1 MLGVP
6 LMERV
11 SCTQKGSLSIME
23 TGTPPPGGNLIL
35 LGGYANV
42 FHRDYRDGFDFNGGM
57 KNSSV
62 AEKQRGQ
69 ECSVRFG
76 PNPPLC

>member
-1 MLGVP
+1 
-6 LMERV
+6 
-11 SCTQKGSLSIME
+11 ME
-23 TGTPPPGGNLIL
+23 TLSSPPPPGGNLIL

-62 AEKQRGQ
+62 AENS
-69 ECSVRFG
+69 EVRNVLFALVST
-76 PNPPLC
+76 PPPACVEVAAVDTKTCI